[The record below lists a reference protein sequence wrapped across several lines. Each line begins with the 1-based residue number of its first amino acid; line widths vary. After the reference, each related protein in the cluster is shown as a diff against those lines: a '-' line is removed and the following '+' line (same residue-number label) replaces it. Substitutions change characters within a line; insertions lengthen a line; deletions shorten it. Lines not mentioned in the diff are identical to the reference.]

1 MKITKILNEC
11 RQQLAK
17 LENRAVLD
25 VETIGVSASKIIEK
39 PMVALKPENLF
50 NRLGVKVLDKLTN
63 NVDYPLINSQSTM
76 LLEETENPQSFI
88 DTLTFDSITLKPK
101 RFFSYVEYDKQII
114 LSNDADVVGSM
125 VEDLENSIVEKV
137 EETAFN
143 ELFNGDTA
151 ISIED
156 YSDIVALELAAAQAK
171 INNPVYIVS
180 PIAASKLK
188 TMTNNVFPIWVGD
201 KLITGKTII
210 ETPLL
215 SDEKIILGDFSRM
228 VVGIWDKMSDY
239 TFNPI
244 SKAKDGIVQIIINSY
259 WDAGS
264 IDPNAFVFGS
274 TASNS

>member
-17 LENRAVLD
+17 LENRSVID
-25 VETIGVSASKIIEK
+25 VASIGRDASKTIEK

-63 NVDYPLINSQSTM
+63 NVGYPLINSQSTM

-88 DTLTFDSITLKPK
+88 DSLSFDSITLKPK

-215 SDEKIILGDFSRM
+215 SDENIILGDFSRM

>member
-63 NVDYPLINSQSTM
+63 NVGYPLINSQSTM

-88 DTLTFDSITLKPK
+88 DSLSFDSITLKPK

-143 ELFNGDTA
+143 ELFNGETA

-156 YSDIVALELAAAQAK
+156 YSNIVALELAAAQAK

>member
-17 LENRAVLD
+17 LENRSVID
-25 VETIGVSASKIIEK
+25 VASIGRDASKTIEK

-63 NVDYPLINSQSTM
+63 NVGYPLINSQSTM

-88 DTLTFDSITLKPK
+88 DSLSFDSITLKPK
-101 RFFSYVEYDKQII
+101 RYFSYVEYDRQII

-215 SDEKIILGDFSRM
+215 SDERIILGDFSRM

>member
-39 PMVALKPENLF
+39 PMVAMKPENLF

-63 NVDYPLINSQSTM
+63 NVGYPLINSQSTM
-76 LLEETENPQSFI
+76 ILEETENPQSFI
-88 DTLTFDSITLKPK
+88 DSLSFDSITLKPK
-101 RFFSYVEYDKQII
+101 RYFSYVEYDRQII
-114 LSNDADVVGSM
+114 LSNDADVVGSL

-143 ELFNGDTA
+143 ELFNGETA

-215 SDEKIILGDFSRM
+215 SDERIILGDFSRM

>member
-17 LENRAVLD
+17 LENRSVID
-25 VETIGVSASKIIEK
+25 VASIGRDASKTIEK

-63 NVDYPLINSQSTM
+63 NVGYPLINSQSTM

-88 DTLTFDSITLKPK
+88 DSLSFDSITLKPK
-101 RFFSYVEYDKQII
+101 RYFSYVEYDRQII

-215 SDEKIILGDFSRM
+215 SDENIILGDFSRM

-259 WDAGS
+259 WDAGI

>member
-17 LENRAVLD
+17 LENRSVID
-25 VETIGVSASKIIEK
+25 VASIGRDASKTIEK

-63 NVDYPLINSQSTM
+63 NVGYPLINSQSTM

-101 RFFSYVEYDKQII
+101 RFFSYVEYDRQII

-143 ELFNGDTA
+143 ELFNGETA

-156 YSDIVALELAAAQAK
+156 YSNIVALELAAAQAK